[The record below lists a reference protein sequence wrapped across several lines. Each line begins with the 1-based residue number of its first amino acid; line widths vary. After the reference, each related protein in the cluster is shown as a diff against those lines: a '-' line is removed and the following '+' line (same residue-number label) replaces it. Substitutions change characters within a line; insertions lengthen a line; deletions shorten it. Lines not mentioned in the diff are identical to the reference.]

1 MASGT
6 PTLDAAAETM
16 HLVDYR
22 GEVKQVPTRNGFGEG
37 LIEAGTRNRD
47 LLGICADLSESTRFE
62 GFRKAHRAQ
71 YIEIGVSEQMLV
83 AMAGGLA
90 AVGKIPWIASYAM
103 FNPGRSWEQVRTIMA
118 LNETNVKIA
127 GAHAGV
133 SVGPDG
139 ATHQAIEDIAI
150 MRVIPHMT
158 VVVPCDSVQTKKA
171 ALALSDR
178 WGPAYLRFGREKSG
192 VITTDETPFEI
203 GKAQTFREG
212 SDVAIVACGILVY
225 NALVAADRLASEDG
239 IECRVV
245 NNHTVKPMD
254 EAAIVGAA
262 QACGA
267 VVTVEEHQ
275 KAGGMGSRVA
285 EILSAQF
292 PAPIEFVGVDDRF
305 GQSGDPMELI
315 EYYGMGADAIVEAAR
330 RAHKRKTPRQRKRIA
345 RRVQHNASE
354 TLVAPTSC
362 CARCGRGRLAARL
375 RHPWLRSSER
385 EPLAALRWTRRAR
398 LRARPLATQAE
409 FADQTAVALEI
420 FRVQIVEQA
429 TALADLQ

>member
-37 LIEAGTRNRD
+37 VIEAGTRNRD
-47 LLGICADLSESTRFE
+47 VLGICADLSESTRFE
-62 GFRKAHRAQ
+62 GFRKAHPAQ

-158 VVVPCDSVQTKKA
+158 VVVPCDAIQTKKA
-171 ALALSDR
+171 TLALSDR
-178 WGPAYLRFGREKSG
+178 WGPAYLRFGREKSA

-212 SDVAIVACGILVY
+212 GDVAIVACGILVY
-225 NALVAADRLASEDG
+225 NALIAADRLAREDG

-254 EAAIVGAA
+254 EAAIVDAA
-262 QACGA
+262 RSCGT

-285 EILSAQF
+285 EILSAKH
-292 PAPIEFVGVDDRF
+292 PTPIEFVGVDDRF
-305 GQSGDPMELI
+305 GQSGDPAELI
-315 EYYGMGADAIVEAAR
+315 EYYGMGVDAIVEAAR
-330 RAHKRKTPRQRKRIA
+330 RARKRK
-345 RRVQHNASE
+345 
-354 TLVAPTSC
+354 
-362 CARCGRGRLAARL
+362 
-375 RHPWLRSSER
+375 RS
-385 EPLAALRWTRRAR
+385 
-398 LRARPLATQAE
+398 
-409 FADQTAVALEI
+409 
-420 FRVQIVEQA
+420 
-429 TALADLQ
+429 

>member
-1 MASGT
+1 MSSGT
-6 PTLDAAAETM
+6 PVLDAAAQRM
-16 HLVDYR
+16 HLADYR
-22 GEVKQVPTRNGFGEG
+22 AADLKLVPTRNGFGEG
-37 LIEAGTRNRD
+37 LIEAGSRSRD
-47 LLGICADLSESTRFE
+47 VLGICADLSESTRFE
-62 GFRKAHRAQ
+62 GFKKAYPEQ

-171 ALALSDR
+171 AIALSEM
-178 WGPAYLRFGREKSG
+178 WGPVYLRFGREKSA

-203 GKAQTFREG
+203 GKAQILREG
-212 SDVAIVACGILVY
+212 NDVAIIACGILVY
-225 NALVAADRLASEDG
+225 NALIAADRLSAQHG

-254 EAAIVGAA
+254 EVAIVDAA
-262 QACGA
+262 RSCGA
-267 VVTVEEHQ
+267 IVTVEEHQ
-275 KAGGMGSRVA
+275 RQAGMGSRVA
-285 EILSAQF
+285 EILAQHH
-292 PAPIEFVGVDDRF
+292 PVPIEFIGVDDRF
-305 GQSGDPMELI
+305 GQSGDPFELV
-315 EYYGMGADAIVEAAR
+315 EYYGMGADSIAEAVR
-330 RAHKRKTPRQRKRIA
+330 RAHSRKK
-345 RRVQHNASE
+345 
-354 TLVAPTSC
+354 
-362 CARCGRGRLAARL
+362 
-375 RHPWLRSSER
+375 
-385 EPLAALRWTRRAR
+385 
-398 LRARPLATQAE
+398 
-409 FADQTAVALEI
+409 
-420 FRVQIVEQA
+420 
-429 TALADLQ
+429 

>member
-1 MASGT
+1 MHSGT
-6 PTLDAAAETM
+6 NVADAAAAM

-22 GEVKQVPTRNGFGEG
+22 NGELKQVPTRNGFGEG
-37 LIEAGTRNRD
+37 LIEAGARDRNV
-47 LLGICADLSESTRFE
+47 LGICADLSESTRFE
-62 GFRKAHRAQ
+62 GFKKAHPDQ

-150 MRVIPHMT
+150 MRVIPHMM

-171 ALALSDR
+171 TLALSEK
-178 WGPAYLRFGREKSG
+178 WGPTYLRFGREKSA
-192 VITTDETPFEI
+192 VITTDETPFQI

-212 SDVAIVACGILVY
+212 GDVAIIACGILVY
-225 NALVAADRLASEDG
+225 NALLAADRLASDG

-245 NNHTVKPMD
+245 NNHTIKPMD
-254 EAAIVGAA
+254 EAAVVDAA
-262 QACGA
+262 ESCGT

-275 KAGGMGSRVA
+275 KHAGMGSRVA
-285 EILSAQF
+285 EILAQRR
-292 PAPIEFVGVDDRF
+292 PTPIEFVGVEDTF
-305 GQSGDPMELI
+305 GQSGDPVELI
-315 EYYGMGADAIVEAAR
+315 EYYGMGVDAIVAAAR
-330 RAHKRKTPRQRKRIA
+330 RAYERK
-345 RRVQHNASE
+345 S
-354 TLVAPTSC
+354 
-362 CARCGRGRLAARL
+362 
-375 RHPWLRSSER
+375 
-385 EPLAALRWTRRAR
+385 TR
-398 LRARPLATQAE
+398 AT
-409 FADQTAVALEI
+409 
-420 FRVQIVEQA
+420 
-429 TALADLQ
+429 

>member
-1 MASGT
+1 MSSGT
-6 PTLDAAAETM
+6 PVLDAAAQGM
-16 HLVDYR
+16 HLADYR
-22 GEVKQVPTRNGFGEG
+22 AADLKLVPTRNGFGEG
-37 LIEAGTRNRD
+37 LIEAGSRSREV
-47 LLGICADLSESTRFE
+47 LGICADLAESTRFE
-62 GFRKAHRAQ
+62 GFKKAHPEQ

-150 MRVIPHMT
+150 MRVIPHMI

-171 ALALSDR
+171 AIALSEM
-178 WGPAYLRFGREKSG
+178 WGPVYLRFGREKSA
-192 VITTDETPFEI
+192 VITTDETPFEV

-212 SDVAIVACGILVY
+212 GDVAIIACGILVY
-225 NALVAADRLASEDG
+225 NALIAADRLSAQHG

-254 EAAIVGAA
+254 EAAIVDAA
-262 QACGA
+262 RSCGSI
-267 VVTVEEHQ
+267 VTVEEHQ
-275 KAGGMGSRVA
+275 RQAGMGSRVA
-285 EILSAQF
+285 EILAQRH
-292 PAPIEFVGVDDRF
+292 PVPIEFIGVDDRF

-330 RAHKRKTPRQRKRIA
+330 RAYERKKR
-345 RRVQHNASE
+345 
-354 TLVAPTSC
+354 
-362 CARCGRGRLAARL
+362 
-375 RHPWLRSSER
+375 
-385 EPLAALRWTRRAR
+385 
-398 LRARPLATQAE
+398 
-409 FADQTAVALEI
+409 
-420 FRVQIVEQA
+420 
-429 TALADLQ
+429 

>member
-1 MASGT
+1 MASST
-6 PTLDAAAETM
+6 DVYNEAVEAM

-22 GEVKQVPTRNGFGEG
+22 AAELQQVPTRNGFGEG
-37 LIEAGTRNRD
+37 LIEAGSRSRD
-47 LLGICADLSESTRFE
+47 VLGICADLSESTRFE
-62 GFRKAHRAQ
+62 GFRKAHPEQ

-90 AVGKIPWIASYAM
+90 AVGKVPWIASYAM

-171 ALALSDR
+171 TLALSEV
-178 WGPAYLRFGREKSG
+178 WGPAYLRFGREKSA
-192 VITTDETPFEI
+192 VITTQQTPFEI

-212 SDVAIVACGILVY
+212 GDVAIVACGILVY
-225 NALVAADRLASEDG
+225 NALIAADRLAREDG

-254 EAAIVGAA
+254 EAAVVGAA

-285 EILSAQF
+285 EILAQQY

-315 EYYGMGADAIVEAAR
+315 EYYGMGADAIVAAAR
-330 RAHKRKTPRQRKRIA
+330 RAYKRKK
-345 RRVQHNASE
+345 
-354 TLVAPTSC
+354 
-362 CARCGRGRLAARL
+362 G
-375 RHPWLRSSER
+375 
-385 EPLAALRWTRRAR
+385 
-398 LRARPLATQAE
+398 
-409 FADQTAVALEI
+409 
-420 FRVQIVEQA
+420 
-429 TALADLQ
+429 